1 MIKQKEFLSIL
12 PYKKYLNKKF
22 IVHQDINVCFTSHK
36 ARINKIKRFIDTL
49 LNQTIPVNVYLTL
62 SSDEFPGKENELPE
76 YIRNINNPSFHINW
90 VKRNIKPFK
99 KSLYTLKDLNDESII
114 ITLDDD
120 VLLNNDT
127 IEIAVK
133 YFDGNYP
140 LGVCNKIRSVGYDGK
155 MYRPTGCFTIYNKSM
170 VKNWET
176 IINDDIINTN
186 DDDSFMIAL
195 FWLNGYYNK
204 PIPID
209 IKFDKNVGGK
219 ESSLTEFMK
228 LHDVRNLAK
237 TTDSLISKSVMKIT
251 GKDLYDSFGC
261 FNNNT
266 PQNIHITPTSSE
278 IVNLKNRNK
287 SKPVNRIIQLRED
300 IQAGRIVKIPTRN
313 GFIWRRVK

>member
-1 MIKQKEFLSIL
+1 MK
-12 PYKKYLNKKF
+12 
-22 IVHQDINVCFTSHK
+22 
-36 ARINKIKRFIDTL
+36 
-49 LNQTIPVNVYLTL
+49 VY
-62 SSDEFPGKENELPE
+62 
-76 YIRNINNPSFHINW
+76 
-90 VKRNIKPFK
+90 
-99 KSLYTLKDLNDESII
+99 
-114 ITLDDD
+114 
-120 VLLNNDT
+120 VLLNNDI

-140 LGVCNKIRSVGYDGK
+140 LSVCNKIRTVGYNGK

-209 IKFDKNVGGK
+209 IKFDKTIVEK

-237 TTDSLISKSVMKIT
+237 ATDSLISKSVMKIT
-251 GKDLYDSFGC
+251 GKDLYNSFGC

-266 PQNIHITPTSSE
+266 PKNTHITPTSSE
-278 IVNLKNRNK
+278 MVNLKNRNK
-287 SKPVNRIIQLRED
+287 SKTANRIIQHRED
-300 IQAGRIVKIPTRN
+300 IQAGRIVKIPTVN
-313 GFIWRRVK
+313 GFIWKRVK